1 MQKKIHMCV
10 CIVCIID
17 EGKTNK
23 RTEAKRTHLAF
34 WPGRRPGWLIWP
46 VQQHFHL
53 APLAATTAG
62 ASHATRPYTRPLS
75 AHLSAPACL
84 PCLPVCLS
92 ICIMIISNLELPKR
106 ISWCGNNAMSCRL
119 RCTPPP
125 SFVSVAV
132 ASFPVL
138 GATQHRGACEIN
150 LCNYV
155 TVTAAAP
162 GTERNR
168 VALGEKER
176 AGSALSDRHQF
187 GNRSA
192 FCHLPKSVG
201 NQHR

>member
-1 MQKKIHMCV
+1 MR
-10 CIVCIID
+10 
-17 EGKTNK
+17 EK
-23 RTEAKRTHLAF
+23 RTNERRQSEHIWHFGQVAAQADWFDPCNNTFTWRHFMQPPQAHLMPHGPIPGHCLPTFLHLSACLSALSACPYVLWLFPIWNYRNAF
-34 WPGRRPGWLIWP
+34 RD
-46 VQQHFHL
+46 
-53 APLAATTAG
+53 AATTQCRV
-62 ASHATRPYTRPLS
+62 ASVVYL
-75 AHLSAPACL
+75 
-84 PCLPVCLS
+84 
-92 ICIMIISNLELPKR
+92 
-106 ISWCGNNAMSCRL
+106 
-119 RCTPPP
+119 PP
-125 SFVSVAV
+125 SSVSVAV

-187 GNRSA
+187 GSRSA

>member
-1 MQKKIHMCV
+1 MYV

-17 EGKTNK
+17 EGKTN
-23 RTEAKRTHLAF
+23 E
-34 WPGRRPGWLIWP
+34 RRQSEHIW
-46 VQQHFHL
+46 HFGQV
-53 APLAATTAG
+53 AAQADWFDPCNNTFTWR
-62 ASHATRPYTRPLS
+62 HFMQPPQ
-75 AHLSAPACL
+75 AHLMPHGPAPGHCL
-84 PCLPVCLS
+84 PTCLHLPACLPVCLS

-106 ISWCGNNAMSCRL
+106 ISWCGNNAMSCCL
-119 RCTPPP
+119 RCASLSPL
-125 SFVSVAV
+125 SLCISVTV

-162 GTERNR
+162 GTAIDR
-168 VALGEKER
+168 VSLGEKER
-176 AGSALSDRHQF
+176 AEARLSDRHQF

-192 FCHLPKSVG
+192 FCHLLNSVG

>member
-1 MQKKIHMCV
+1 MREKRINERRQSEHIWHFGQVAAQADWFDPCNNTFTWRHFMQ
-10 CIVCIID
+10 
-17 EGKTNK
+17 
-23 RTEAKRTHLAF
+23 
-34 WPGRRPGWLIWP
+34 PP
-46 VQQHFHL
+46 Q
-53 APLAATTAG
+53 
-62 ASHATRPYTRPLS
+62 
-75 AHLSAPACL
+75 AHLMPHGPIPGHCL
-84 PCLPVCLS
+84 PTFLHLSTCLPVHMYYDYFQFGITETHFVMRQQRNVVSPPLYLS
-92 ICIMIISNLELPKR
+92 LPL
-106 ISWCGNNAMSCRL
+106 SLSL
-119 RCTPPP
+119 
-125 SFVSVAV
+125 SVAV

-192 FCHLPKSVG
+192 FCHLPNSVG

>member
-1 MQKKIHMCV
+1 MR
-10 CIVCIID
+10 
-17 EGKTNK
+17 EK
-23 RTEAKRTHLAF
+23 RTNERRQSEHIWHFGQVAAQADWFDPCNNTFTWRHLMQPPQAHLMPHGPT
-34 WPGRRPGWLIWP
+34 PGHCLPTFL
-46 VQQHFHL
+46 
-53 APLAATTAG
+53 
-62 ASHATRPYTRPLS
+62 
-75 AHLSAPACL
+75 HLSACL
-84 PCLPVCLS
+84 PVCPVCLS

-119 RCTPPP
+119 RCTSLSP
-125 SFVSVAV
+125 SLSLYVTV

-192 FCHLPKSVG
+192 FCHLPNSVG